1 MFYSRR
7 EDSRKTLPN
16 HTAPVVMEVYS
27 AWAVQRWMRLRTRP
41 GSVGGTTQPQCSTA
55 QDGGKTKENPWSSS
69 QTPCTT
75 ATPELNEE
83 ASGRSASPEPA
94 EGKKNLSKTD
104 RDSNPILLVIGSLFS
119 CENDTFDNA
128 TTEEDFTDELLSIS
142 DDAVMRRSAWPLPEA
157 PLLGM
162 LPAEIQL
169 KSASLPPG
177 LALSEG
183 GTPVKL
189 VRSRSSAT
197 KTEIRHYVKTVME
210 PEHSEHVRK
219 LQSTFIAVGEEDED
233 EKFVP
238 EERKEKEEKK
248 KDDSSFFGRLLSRR
262 SGKKKKEK
270 LEEVDQTSNIKS
282 VKHINDGG
290 PFVPKRIDGKG
301 RYANESVTEYISS
314 MSVQQYQNVKQYGA
328 KVGGGT
334 RGTASTRQRVEPI
347 NIPAT
352 PELDRRLETTHH
364 MESIPIFEPPPD
376 PVTRMEVSY
385 SVSPPKPT
393 WPEAANKPL
402 ATASPWRN
410 TPDYTLKSYENI
422 EKELNSKLKFGGL
435 SPFQQNMMNINND
448 LDHDER
454 EYTSLIHT
462 TSDNISSSKIPV
474 KKSHSF
480 RADVEYSLPSRQ
492 PTSNSVID
500 FQRKII
506 NADHVDCEDPYNKPV
521 TNFVFT
527 EQMIQSVNDYAD
539 SLEGNNSLSQ
549 ISGTFEEVN
558 LIEETSENIHVPDR
572 ELDQSQPIVEKMPE
586 VHGRLYTKNVSI
598 TTRSIMKDTSNFNK
612 TESANTKVNNSK
624 YMMKKSSSL
633 DSINSFSE
641 GKRSTSPDM
650 LLGSKKSSS
659 TESISSYTQQV
670 IVPMTSGVKL
680 HPMDTLLQT
689 NASNI
694 ESITVAQSVPQETV
708 SVNQRAMLKP
718 SDSFKHSK
726 TISSSNSETENKLNT
741 EKNIPSPRTQ
751 TPKYTPVSSSSHVP
765 EFLRVQLNRVDSKPS
780 NVVLSTNIIF
790 DSDKLG
796 SPRVVLEEK
805 QWKSKSNES
814 LDDYHEI
821 NTNSDNLVDEKIINE
836 APLRTVQP
844 SLKEVRV
851 RSKSLKEEIYTPEF
865 QQFQKVDAVQRMS
878 DTSYIT
884 KVSAQDIGNSPTQK
898 QRNIL
903 LNSNQN
909 ISNKNYSVVS
919 ISSDIIS
926 SPFPKSTNV
935 NLDFTDAKKELL
947 KKQINSNF
955 EDIKIVEKKS
965 FQNETENI
973 EDGNITYIN
982 LRKHHNNKDLGTKKE
997 DDRQSSCG
1005 ESISSG
1011 ETFNSLSR
1019 NKVVSREFSLRKLE
1033 EKLSSGSDTM
1043 SSQDSS
1049 TSDVVLRKKSLPREA
1064 GQSRDEEPELLKV
1077 FARRSLKLK
1086 DSDSES
1092 LGQQIMAKTRESQ
1105 SSDEQLTKSRDSDK
1119 ENEGV
1124 DSPREERKKQ
1134 IIKEPLT
1141 ESKYHIEVAEPV
1153 LKSSLAVVTSNNSP
1167 LNSGLSNKYQRSLSN
1182 GLENGCQNDAI
1193 IFTQRKENGNSP
1205 EKRQRN
1211 RTVPESPRTDSSL
1224 SSEKAPHRAW
1234 ASIYKDKE
1242 TDLTNTDDKI
1252 LLRSRTSIIKEK
1264 EIESIKTE
1272 KINLTPGGVYAGE
1285 KDDSNTPRFKRI
1297 QQRREEWE
1305 QRAQQAAKKT
1315 LP

>member
-1 MFYSRR
+1 
-7 EDSRKTLPN
+7 
-16 HTAPVVMEVYS
+16 
-27 AWAVQRWMRLRTRP
+27 
-41 GSVGGTTQPQCSTA
+41 
-55 QDGGKTKENPWSSS
+55 
-69 QTPCTT
+69 
-75 ATPELNEE
+75 
-83 ASGRSASPEPA
+83 
-94 EGKKNLSKTD
+94 
-104 RDSNPILLVIGSLFS
+104 
-119 CENDTFDNA
+119 
-128 TTEEDFTDELLSIS
+128 
-142 DDAVMRRSAWPLPEA
+142 MRRSAWPLPEA

-210 PEHSEHVRK
+210 PERSEHVRK

-262 SGKKKKEK
+262 SGKKKKDK

-301 RYANESVTEYISS
+301 RYANENVTEYISS

-334 RGTASTRQRVEPI
+334 RGSASTRQRVEPI

-376 PVTRMEVSY
+376 PITRMEVSY

-410 TPDYTLKSYENI
+410 TPDYTIKSYEHI
-422 EKELNSKLKFGGL
+422 EKELNSKLKIGGL
-435 SPFQQNMMNINND
+435 PPFQQNIMNINND

-506 NADHVDCEDPYNKPV
+506 NADNVDCEDTYNKPV

-527 EQMIQSVNDYAD
+527 EQMNQSVNDYAD

-572 ELDQSQPIVEKMPE
+572 DLVQSQPIVEKMPE
-586 VHGRLYTKNVSI
+586 VQGRLYTKNVSI
-598 TTRSIMKDTSNFNK
+598 TTRSIMKETSNFSK
-612 TESANTKVNNSK
+612 TESANSKVNNTK

-680 HPMDTLLQT
+680 HPIDTLLQT

-694 ESITVAQSVPQETV
+694 ESITVAQSAPQETV

-718 SDSFKHSK
+718 SNSFKNSK
-726 TISSSNSETENKLNT
+726 TISTSNSETENKLNT
-741 EKNIPSPRTQ
+741 EKNIPSSRTQ

-790 DSDKLG
+790 DSEKLG

-814 LDDYHEI
+814 LDDYLEI
-821 NTNSDNLVDEKIINE
+821 NTNSDNFVDEKIINE

-884 KVSAQDIGNSPTQK
+884 KLSAQDIENSPTQK

-919 ISSDIIS
+919 ISSDISS
-926 SPFPKSTNV
+926 SPFPQSTNV
-935 NLDFTDAKKELL
+935 SLDFTEAKKELL
-947 KKQINSNF
+947 KKQINLNF

-982 LRKHHNNKDLGTKKE
+982 LRKHYNNKDLGTKKE

-1119 ENEGV
+1119 ENE
-1124 DSPREERKKQ
+1124 
-1134 IIKEPLT
+1134 
-1141 ESKYHIEVAEPV
+1141 
-1153 LKSSLAVVTSNNSP
+1153 
-1167 LNSGLSNKYQRSLSN
+1167 
-1182 GLENGCQNDAI
+1182 
-1193 IFTQRKENGNSP
+1193 
-1205 EKRQRN
+1205 
-1211 RTVPESPRTDSSL
+1211 VPESPRTDSSL

-1264 EIESIKTE
+1264 EIESNKTE

-1285 KDDSNTPRFKRI
+1285 KDDSNIPRFKRI

>member
-1 MFYSRR
+1 MYPRNCLIAAERSTVSFRRGLDDVTTPVFMLTGLCCPRGKVTPLAKSGSRSGVLVLTVKSPGGNGPSWCSLVTLRGCKGSFAAATPLYRFLGRFLRCSGQGLCGNNIALPLADYSPQSLKRDSELDLGVLAAPLSHSAARHKMAVKPKRTHGAPRR
-7 EDSRKTLPN
+7 RRVQQLAAATPLP
-16 HTAPVVMEVYS
+16 
-27 AWAVQRWMRLRTRP
+27 
-41 GSVGGTTQPQCSTA
+41 
-55 QDGGKTKENPWSSS
+55 
-69 QTPCTT
+69 

-94 EGKKNLSKTD
+94 
-104 RDSNPILLVIGSLFS
+104 
-119 CENDTFDNA
+119 
-128 TTEEDFTDELLSIS
+128 EDFTDELLSIS

-210 PEHSEHVRK
+210 PERSEHVRK

-290 PFVPKRIDGKG
+290 PFISKRIDGKG

-364 MESIPIFEPPPD
+364 IESIPIFEPPPD

-410 TPDYTLKSYENI
+410 TPDYTIKSYEHI
-422 EKELNSKLKFGGL
+422 EKELNSKLKIGGL
-435 SPFQQNMMNINND
+435 PPFQQNIMNINND

-492 PTSNSVID
+492 PTSNSVKD

-506 NADHVDCEDPYNKPV
+506 NVDHVDCEDTYNKPV

-527 EQMIQSVNDYAD
+527 EQMNQSVNDYAD

-572 ELDQSQPIVEKMPE
+572 DLVQSQPIVEKMPE
-586 VHGRLYTKNVSI
+586 VQGRLYTKNVSI
-598 TTRSIMKDTSNFNK
+598 TTRSIMKETSNFSK
-612 TESANTKVNNSK
+612 TESANSKVNNTK

-670 IVPMTSGVKL
+670 IVPMTSEVKL
-680 HPMDTLLQT
+680 HPIDTLLQT

-694 ESITVAQSVPQETV
+694 ESITVAQSAPQETV

-718 SDSFKHSK
+718 SNSFKNSK

-741 EKNIPSPRTQ
+741 EKNIPSRTQ

-814 LDDYHEI
+814 LDDYLEI
-821 NTNSDNLVDEKIINE
+821 NTNSDNFVDEKIINE

-878 DTSYIT
+878 DSSYIT
-884 KVSAQDIGNSPTQK
+884 KVSAQDIENSPTQK

-926 SPFPKSTNV
+926 SPFPQSTNV
-935 NLDFTDAKKELL
+935 SLDFTEAKKELL
-947 KKQINSNF
+947 KKQINLNF

-982 LRKHHNNKDLGTKKE
+982 LRKHYNNKDLGTKKE
-997 DDRQSSCG
+997 DDRQSSCA

-1119 ENEGV
+1119 ENE
-1124 DSPREERKKQ
+1124 
-1134 IIKEPLT
+1134 
-1141 ESKYHIEVAEPV
+1141 
-1153 LKSSLAVVTSNNSP
+1153 
-1167 LNSGLSNKYQRSLSN
+1167 
-1182 GLENGCQNDAI
+1182 
-1193 IFTQRKENGNSP
+1193 
-1205 EKRQRN
+1205 
-1211 RTVPESPRTDSSL
+1211 VPESPRTDSSL

-1264 EIESIKTE
+1264 EIESNKTE

-1285 KDDSNTPRFKRI
+1285 KDDSNIPRFKRI